1 MMKYTFRTSI
11 TLYSVKVQKMTS
23 HKSSG
28 YPRLENIMTSSRSS
42 LNPLDRKIDLVTEGL
57 EPYYKKMLN
66 ERLSNNNANTVCDYI
81 ISSKR
86 ENNIGIHNIKL
97 KIQTLVNF
105 SEFIGTSKVLN
116 KESTDIT
123 RDDVQMFLEH
133 YRKDERADPLH
144 KWIGTYN
151 LKLVILSHFF
161 KQLIMLLEQGHL

>member
-1 MMKYTFRTSI
+1 
-11 TLYSVKVQKMTS
+11 MTS

-28 YPRLENIMTSSRSS
+28 YPRPKNIITTSTSS
-42 LNPLDRKIDLVTEGL
+42 LNPLSRKIDLVTEGL
-57 EPYYKKMLN
+57 EPCYKKILN

-86 ENNIGIHNIKL
+86 ENNVGLHNIKL

-105 SEFIGTSKVLN
+105 SEFIGTNKVLS

-123 RDDVQMFLEH
+123 KDDVQMFLER
-133 YRKDERADPLH
+133 YRKDENDDPLH